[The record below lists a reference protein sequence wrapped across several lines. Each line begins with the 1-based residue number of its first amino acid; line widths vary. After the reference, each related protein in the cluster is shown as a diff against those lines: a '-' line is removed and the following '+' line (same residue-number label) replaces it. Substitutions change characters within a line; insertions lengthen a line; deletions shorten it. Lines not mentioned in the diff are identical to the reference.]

1 MRLRLKWILLFL
13 SLFILSLLVQ
23 SLFLYALK
31 ASFGLSSLLALCFS
45 FPLLYL
51 LVSFLFRPLFRI
63 TKNTKDSAAGHL
75 QPNALWFPD
84 EEWAELSKA
93 ISEMDAKSRERVD
106 EITREKEYYEA
117 ILGGMTEGVLLM
129 DERGRILLVNKVLQR
144 LISIPPNV
152 AGKTTLEVIRS
163 VEFEKAIQE
172 ALGKGAKRTF
182 EITLPSAGEKTF
194 EVNVVTI
201 PSVAK
206 LGEEASAK
214 IRGAIAAF
222 HDISRLKNLERTRQ
236 DFVANVS
243 HELRTPLTT
252 IKGYVETLL
261 EGAWREGVAL
271 QFLQVIQ
278 RHTDRLTKI
287 VEDLLTLSRI
297 ESKGFQLKTEQVP
310 VAELIE
316 DALGFVSPGAEKKR
330 ISILR
335 GEIAS
340 PLFVP
345 GDRDYL
351 EQVFVNLLDNAI
363 KYTQEGG
370 TIEVSAIEKEDRLVL
385 FSVRDNGIGIPKEDL
400 SRIFERF
407 YRVDKGRS
415 QEIGGTGLGLS
426 IVKHIVQTHGGRVW
440 AESQPGKGST
450 FYFILP
456 KSSR

>member
-45 FPLLYL
+45 FPLLYF

-400 SRIFERF
+400 ARIFERF